1 MRVLFAGGVTGG
13 HIAPGL
19 ALAEKITADV
29 PGSEVLFASVANET
43 EARMIARSGFRLV
56 KVTART
62 SGAAAAALQMPLAW
76 MKSLRLL
83 ASFRPDVVVGL
94 GGASSL
100 GGALAAIT
108 ARRPLVLLEGNVIP
122 GRTTRRLAPWAAG
135 ICCQSEAAAGAIGRA
150 SAAFT
155 GSPVRKKIIGARVF
169 AKAAVRQEI
178 FGLDPRRLT
187 VLVVGGS
194 QGAAPINRVMMDAA
208 PKLDAAQVQVVH
220 VAGEDGS
227 PAAANAYR
235 AAGVTAHVLGFFEK
249 MHLAYAAADVA
260 VSRAGA
266 ASLAEFAA
274 VGLPAILVP
283 LPHARD
289 DHQRANARLA
299 VEQGWAVMV
308 EQADLDGEAAAALIG
323 KLLAERPHL
332 NKMRANALAAARC
345 DAADVIL
352 ERLRSLVPRAQRG
365 AEPDAG
371 QRSAAG
377 M

>member
-13 HIAPGL
+13 HIAPGV
-19 ALAEKITADV
+19 ALAEKITSDV

-43 EARMIARSGFRLV
+43 ETRMIARSGFRLV

-62 SGAAAAALQMPLAW
+62 SGAAAAALQTPLAW
-76 MKSLRLL
+76 MRSLRLL

-94 GGASSL
+94 GGAASL

-108 ARRPLVLLEGNVIP
+108 ARRPLVLLEGNAVP

-135 ICCQSEAAAGAIGRA
+135 IYCQSEAAADAIGRA

-155 GSPVRKKIIGARVF
+155 GGPVRKKIVDARTF
-169 AKAAVRQEI
+169 ARAGVRREI
-178 FGLDPRRLT
+178 FGLDPGRLT
-187 VLVVGGS
+187 VLVMGGS

-208 PKLDAAQVQVVH
+208 PELDAARAQVIH
-220 VAGEDGS
+220 VAGENGS
-227 PAAANAYR
+227 PAVANAYR
-235 AAGVTAHVLGFFEK
+235 AAGLTAHVLGFFEK

-266 ASLAEFAA
+266 ASLAELAA

-283 LPHARD
+283 LPHATD

-299 VEQGWAVMV
+299 VGQGWAVMA
-308 EQADLDGEAAAALIG
+308 EQASLDGKTAAALIG
-323 KLLAERPHL
+323 KLLADEPHL
-332 NKMRANALAAARC
+332 NKMRASALAAASG
-345 DAADVIL
+345 DPAGVIL
-352 ERLRSLVPRAQRG
+352 ERLHALVPRAQRG
-365 AEPDAG
+365 AEPDAE